1 MCVCVHLCTAMVGQ
15 EPAAGRRAGNP
26 GNRHPRDGGESQGPG
41 ARSPG
46 LTWTQAVS
54 NEQRLLP
61 GPQAHWS
68 QLAFL
73 VDLERLGKVGR
84 DDRLPAA

>member
-1 MCVCVHLCTAMVGQ
+1 MVGQ
-15 EPAAGRRAGNP
+15 EPAVGRRAGNP
-26 GNRHPRDGGESQGPG
+26 GNSHPWDGGESQGPE

-46 LTWTQAVS
+46 LTRTQVVS

-61 GPQAHWS
+61 GPQARRS

-84 DDRLPAA
+84 DDRIPAA